1 MGNRSKGVRW
11 ESRNVGARCPERN
24 SFAEAQSLK
33 SSPALRSGFCSPAI
47 ANEPKATIGVSLSS
61 SRRLRALNLRG
72 SVDMGLNPRNTN
84 NISKIPEPEKCYV
97 ETEKLP
103 SGIIRFSQKAG
114 SVGMAGRG
122 APISQLSSTALHC
135 AEEGCQFPGF
145 VG

>member
-1 MGNRSKGVRW
+1 MGNRSKGVRS

-24 SFAEAQSLK
+24 SFAEDQSLK

-72 SVDMGLNPRNTN
+72 SLREHMGLNPRNTN

-103 SGIIRFSQKAG
+103 SPSLPARTLKSAAEPLLALLREATAG
-114 SVGMAGRG
+114 M
-122 APISQLSSTALHC
+122 T
-135 AEEGCQFPGF
+135 
-145 VG
+145 